1 MRQVVAFVKVRR
13 VLEVPV
19 NGDYDPTRPPDSGAR
34 FGAMTAP
41 SAWSPLRR
49 PLFRGLWI
57 ADVASNIGTWMHD
70 SAAAWLMTLLAP
82 SPLMVSLVQAAT
94 TLPLFLLALPA
105 GALADIF
112 DRRRILLIAQVWW
125 FVTTAL
131 LGVLTITGVIQPWML
146 LLITLA
152 IGAGSAVDLPAWQ
165 AIIPETVPRD
175 ELPAAVG
182 LGSVAINIARA
193 IGPAIAGVIIVAG
206 GPGPVFF
213 INAVSVLG
221 VFWVLWRWRRQ
232 PSAAVLPAE
241 RLASAMRAGVRYV
254 RHAPALRSVIVRT
267 PAFVAFASA
276 LWALLPVVVKTS
288 LGRGAVSYGVLVGSL
303 GLGGLIGAAL
313 LPGWRKRWS
322 TDAITA
328 VATLLFAIG
337 CAALAWVSN
346 FSLLAAAMVI
356 AGVGWLTTISSLL
369 LAAQRGAAG
378 WVRGRALAISTLA
391 LFGSLATGAVL
402 WGVVANRFGVAWA
415 LTAAAGGIV
424 LGLALI
430 PRFRLA
436 AAEALD
442 LEPSRNWPDPVV
454 AEELADDAGPVLVMV
469 EYTIEPAQRAAF
481 AAAARNLLR
490 PMRRRD
496 GAVFWELFVDSAN
509 PQRCVECWLV
519 ESWAEHLRQHE
530 RTTRADREVQVRVR
544 KLTVG
549 RERTTH
555 YIALSP
561 QQEPS

>member
-1 MRQVVAFVKVRR
+1 
-13 VLEVPV
+13 
-19 NGDYDPTRPPDSGAR
+19 
-34 FGAMTAP
+34 MTAPPP

-49 PLFRGLWI
+49 PLFRALWI

-146 LLITLA
+146 LVITLA
-152 IGAGSAVDLPAWQ
+152 IGVGSAIDLPAWQ
-165 AIIPETVPRD
+165 AISPETVPRD
-175 ELPAAVG
+175 ELPAAIG

-193 IGPAIAGVIIVAG
+193 IGPALAGLIIVAG
-206 GPGPVFF
+206 GPGPVFV

-221 VFWVLWRWRRQ
+221 VFVVLWRWRRE
-232 PSAAVLPAE
+232 PSRAVLPAE
-241 RLASAMRAGVRYV
+241 RLASAMRAGVRYATN
-254 RHAPALRSVIVRT
+254 APALRNVIVRT

-313 LPGWRKRWS
+313 LPAWRKRWS

-328 VATLLFAIG
+328 AATVLFALG
-337 CAALAWVSN
+337 CGALAWVSN
-346 FSLLAAAMVI
+346 FAILAGAMVI
-356 AGVGWLTTISSLL
+356 AGIGWLTTVSSLL
-369 LAAQRGAAG
+369 LAAQRAAAG
-378 WVRGRALAISTLA
+378 WVRGRALAISTLM
-391 LFGSLATGAVL
+391 LFGSLAIGAVV
-402 WGVVANRFGVAWA
+402 WGVLANRMGVTWV
-415 LTAAAGGIV
+415 LTAAASGMV
-424 LGLALI
+424 LGLGLI
-430 PRFRLA
+430 PRFRLT

-454 AEELADDAGPVLVMV
+454 AEELAAEAGPVLVTV
-469 EYTIEPAQRAAF
+469 EYTIEPDQRAAF
-481 AAAARNLLR
+481 AAAARKLLR

-509 PQRCVECWLV
+509 PKRCVECWLV

-530 RTTRADREVQVRVR
+530 RTTRSDREMQVRVR
-544 KLTVG
+544 QLTVG

-555 YIALSP
+555 YIALSSTSASTP
-561 QQEPS
+561 QP

>member
-1 MRQVVAFVKVRR
+1 MAVHSFIKTMTRHGLPIA
-13 VLEVPV
+13 EV
-19 NGDYDPTRPPDSGAR
+19 DSPN
-34 FGAMTAP
+34 MTAP

-70 SAAAWLMTLLAP
+70 SAAAWLMTLLNP

-146 LLITLA
+146 LVITLA
-152 IGAGSAVDLPAWQ
+152 IGAGSAIDLPAWQ

-213 INAVSVLG
+213 INAVSVVG

-241 RLASAMRAGVRYV
+241 RLAAAMRAGVRYV

-288 LGRGAVSYGVLVGSL
+288 LGRGAVSYGALVGSL

-313 LPGWRKRWS
+313 LPAWRKRWS

-328 VATLLFAIG
+328 VATVLFAVG

-346 FSLLAAAMVI
+346 FGVLAAAMVI

-378 WVRGRALAISTLA
+378 WVRGRALAISTLT
-391 LFGSLATGAVL
+391 LFGSLAIGAVL
-402 WGVVANRFGVAWA
+402 WGVVADRFGIAWA
-415 LTAAAGGIV
+415 LTAAAGGMV

-442 LEPSRNWPDPVV
+442 LEPSRNWPDPIV
-454 AEELADDAGPVLVMV
+454 AEELADEAGPVLVMV
-469 EYTIEPAQRAAF
+469 EYTLEPAHRADF
-481 AAAARNLLR
+481 ATAARRLLR

-561 QQEPS
+561 QKEPS

>member
-1 MRQVVAFVKVRR
+1 MTA
-13 VLEVPV
+13 
-19 NGDYDPTRPPDSGAR
+19 PPPPAPP
-34 FGAMTAP
+34 AP
-41 SAWSPLRR
+41 SAWRPLRR
-49 PLFRGLWI
+49 PFFRSLWI

-70 SAAAWLMTLLAP
+70 SAAAWLMTLLSP

-125 FVTTAL
+125 FLTTAL
-131 LGVLTITGVIQPWML
+131 LGVLTISGVIQPWML
-146 LLITLA
+146 LLITHA
-152 IGAGSAVDLPAWQ
+152 IGAGSAIDRPAWQ
-165 AIIPETVPRD
+165 AVIPETVPRE

-193 IGPAIAGVIIVAG
+193 IGPALAGLIIVAG

-221 VFWVLWRWRRQ
+221 VFFVLWRWRRE
-232 PSAAVLPAE
+232 PSRAVLPAE

-254 RHAPALRSVIVRT
+254 RYAPALRNVIVRT
-267 PAFVAFASA
+267 PAFVGFASA

-322 TDAITA
+322 TDAITG
-328 VATLLFAIG
+328 VATGVFALG

-346 FSLLAAAMVI
+346 FGILAGAMVL
-356 AGVGWLTTISSLL
+356 AGAGWLTTLSSLL

-378 WVRGRALAISTLA
+378 WVRGRALAISTLT
-391 LFGSLATGAVL
+391 LFGSLAVGAVV
-402 WGVVANRFGVAWA
+402 WGVVANRVGVAWA
-415 LTAAAGGIV
+415 LSAAAAGMV
-424 LGLALI
+424 LGLGLI

-436 AAEALD
+436 AAETLD
-442 LEPSRNWPDPVV
+442 LEPSRNWEDPVV

-469 EYTIEPAQRAAF
+469 EYTIEPHQRAAF
-481 AAAARNLLR
+481 AAAARDLLR
-490 PMRRRD
+490 PIRRRD

-509 PQRCVECWLV
+509 PKRCVEYWLV

-530 RTTRADREVQVRVR
+530 RTTQADREIQERVR
-544 KLTVG
+544 ALTVG
-549 RERTTH
+549 HERTTH
-555 YIALSP
+555 FIALGREDEST
-561 QQEPS
+561 S